1 MDIFSAGC
9 VFYYVV
15 SGGQHPF
22 GDSLRRQANIL
33 AGSYQLSCLQEEAH
47 GETPARARTL
57 QTGSRLRAAVNS
69 LLFCFIPDKL
79 VARELIVAMISSEPQ
94 RRPSAPV
101 VLMHPFFWSQ
111 EKQLQF
117 FQVSL
122 CCPTGSERRCALRN
136 VLELLRLGQHAPWG
150 LLLGGVR
157 GPWVSAIPTLSLLL
171 GTQDVSDRVEK
182 EPAEGPIVSALESG
196 GRAVVRTNWRMHIS
210 FPLQMGEHGGAKL
223 VLGPVKQVGTG
234 APRAAAFTGQQAPAC
249 AQELKSRAGEG
260 GSPSLRGHSGA
271 GLGLALWGLWQP
283 LGPAVSLLTLCLCC
297 CPQT

>member
-47 GETPARARTL
+47 GETPPRAGHCR
-57 QTGSRLRAAVNS
+57 QAPGRGAGVNS
-69 LLFCFIPDKL
+69 LLFCFTPDKL

-101 VLMHPFFWSQ
+101 VLVHPFFWSQ

-136 VLELLRLGQHAPWG
+136 VLGTALFRSTCSLWGALRRGEGSLGLCPTSCRARAVPYPPCPHSWAHRTSVTVWRRSQP
-150 LLLGGVR
+150 R
-157 GPWVSAIPTLSLLL
+157 GPSSQPWNQ
-171 GTQDVSDRVEK
+171 GD
-182 EPAEGPIVSALESG
+182 
-196 GRAVVRTNWRMHIS
+196 
-210 FPLQMGEHGGAKL
+210 
-223 VLGPVKQVGTG
+223 
-234 APRAAAFTGQQAPAC
+234 
-249 AQELKSRAGEG
+249 
-260 GSPSLRGHSGA
+260 
-271 GLGLALWGLWQP
+271 GLW
-283 LGPAVSLLTLCLCC
+283 
-297 CPQT
+297 